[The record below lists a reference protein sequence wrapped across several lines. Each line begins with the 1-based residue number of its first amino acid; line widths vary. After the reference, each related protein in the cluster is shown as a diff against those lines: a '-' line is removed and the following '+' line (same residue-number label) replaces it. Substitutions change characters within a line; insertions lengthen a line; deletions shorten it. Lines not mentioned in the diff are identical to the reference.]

1 MDYNSLI
8 ITTITELPEY
18 IKRADTLLSKSER
31 KDIIDYLSEHPKAG
45 DIMEATGGI
54 RKIRWSRGNKG
65 KSGGVRV
72 VYYYYDER
80 IPLYL
85 LTLFERANGQ
95 TCQKLT
101 EMRLV
106 DWLQFM
112 LQKRWRIIMSNVF
125 ESIAKG
131 LQEAIELNDGKK
143 VAAKTH
149 RPPHVDVAEIR
160 HGLGLTQMEFASKFC
175 ISVSTLRH
183 WERGDRNPHGPAL
196 ALLNVVAKEPQAV
209 MRALG

>member
-1 MDYNSLI
+1 
-8 ITTITELPEY
+8 
-18 IKRADTLLSKSER
+18 
-31 KDIIDYLSEHPKAG
+31 
-45 DIMEATGGI
+45 
-54 RKIRWSRGNKG
+54 
-65 KSGGVRV
+65 
-72 VYYYYDER
+72 
-80 IPLYL
+80 
-85 LTLFERANGQ
+85 
-95 TCQKLT
+95 
-101 EMRLV
+101 MRLV
-106 DWLQFM
+106 DWLQFL

-183 WERGDRNPHGPAL
+183 WERGDRNPQGPAL